1 MERYIALL
9 GTKGQTEQSSAVSG
23 MFNKNQTNFLKHK
36 RTTVRQEYQE
46 ILEQNQTLILKMI
59 FLEHY
64 YNLINDTLIFQK
76 QHSC

>member
-23 MFNKNQTNFLKHK
+23 MFSKNQTNFLKHK

-46 ILEQNQTLILKMI
+46 ILE
-59 FLEHY
+59 
-64 YNLINDTLIFQK
+64 
-76 QHSC
+76 